1 MTESTLFPDLA
12 PSTEEQA
19 RILDLEIELLL
30 YGKPGGPLLLTLSN
44 EEKDVLIAI
53 RYHRGS
59 ARAITIREMQKRAS
73 CNWLTDRQIKKAVR
87 TLRINFR
94 LPIGSSKQGNEGGYF
109 LMLTPED
116 HAILRRQVLDQV
128 RAELEVLKS
137 IDGPKAA
144 LELLGQLQLEVG
156 R

>member
-1 MTESTLFPDLA
+1 VTEQTLFPDLA
-12 PSTEEQA
+12 PSVEERA

-44 EEKDVLIAI
+44 EEKGVLTAI
-53 RYHRGS
+53 RYHRG
-59 ARAITIREMQKRAS
+59 AAHAVTIREMQKRVS
-73 CNWLTDRQIKKAVR
+73 CNWLSDRLIKKSVR
-87 TLRINFR
+87 TLRINFH

-109 LMLTPED
+109 IMLTEED
-116 HAILRRQVLDQV
+116 HAILRHQVLDQV

-137 IDGPKAA
+137 VDGPKAA